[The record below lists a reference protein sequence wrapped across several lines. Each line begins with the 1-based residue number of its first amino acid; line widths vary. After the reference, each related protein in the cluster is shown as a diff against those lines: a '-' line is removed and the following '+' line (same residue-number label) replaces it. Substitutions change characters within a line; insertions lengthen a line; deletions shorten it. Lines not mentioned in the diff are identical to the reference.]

1 VQSPARLF
9 KSEAADT
16 IGFNVNGRVIQL
28 PASLLCLTLQKIK
41 IMRRLLLIAF
51 VLVSS
56 GLMAQETFKGEH
68 FIEVTGTAET
78 EVAPNE
84 ITFLIRLRE
93 FEENK
98 NKVQLEKLDKD
109 FLNALQ
115 AAGIDKKKL
124 TLADAGSKLSRLTRR
139 DKDAFRE
146 KTYQLVLSSAAEVEK
161 FLEKLEPV
169 QVSDLMLTRVYHTDY
184 EKIKLDVKVRALQAA
199 KAKADALLKG
209 IGSEAG
215 KPLMVREWENDP
227 VQPYDMA
234 ANVRMK
240 SMEMNQSMDVAQGSD
255 TEFKKIRW
263 RAQVSAQFEIK

>member
-1 VQSPARLF
+1 
-9 KSEAADT
+9 
-16 IGFNVNGRVIQL
+16 
-28 PASLLCLTLQKIK
+28 
-41 IMRRLLLIAF
+41 MRRILFIAF
-51 VLVSS
+51 VLISVN
-56 GLMAQETFKGEH
+56 LMAQEAFKGEH

-84 ITFLIRLRE
+84 ITFFIRLRE

-98 NKVQLEKLDKD
+98 NKVSLETLDKD

-124 TLADAGSKLSRLTRR
+124 TLAEAGSKLSRLTRR
-139 DKDAFRE
+139 DKEAFRE
-146 KTYQLVLSSAAEVEK
+146 KSYQLVLNSAAEVEK

-169 QVSDLMLTRVYHTDY
+169 QVSDLILTRVHHTDF
-184 EKIKLDVKVRALQAA
+184 EKIKLDVKVKALQAA

-209 IGSEAG
+209 IGAEAG

-227 VQPYDMA
+227 VQPYDMQQ
-234 ANVRMK
+234 ANVRMAYK
-240 SMEMNQSMDVAQGSD
+240 QEEGMMEPQQSG
-255 TEFKKIRW
+255 TEFRKIRL